1 MPLNSI
7 RSRQSSFTSRRV
19 LFLNLPLPHRPHL
32 TRYLETELPEISCQC
47 VLVHFTALSSDRG
60 GGLCFASFCWKFFL
74 LFYYNKYVLEPHPRL
89 DSCWSCLCHLYSLAP
104 FSTATSSSSSV
115 HVLMLQSVSPPP
127 QSPVATFINSSPS
140 VCRRLRVLLVGC
152 LLGMMMV
159 VMMLPAAA
167 QNRTEEQNTKTLR
180 ISNQFQ

>member
-1 MPLNSI
+1 MSVCVGPFHCSLFRQRRRTLLRKLLLESFSFCFIIMSTCWSHTQDLTPL
-7 RSRQSSFTSRRV
+7 V
-19 LFLNLPLPHRPHL
+19 LFL
-32 TRYLETELPEISCQC
+32 
-47 VLVHFTALSSDRG
+47 
-60 GGLCFASFCWKFFL
+60 
-74 LFYYNKYVLEPHPRL
+74 L
-89 DSCWSCLCHLYSLAP
+89 DCLCHLYSLAP
-104 FSTATSSSSSV
+104 FSTATPSSSV

-152 LLGMMMV
+152 LLGMMV

-167 QNRTEEQNTKTLR
+167 QNRTEEQKTKTLR